1 VSFRLTVTSSILN
14 KQARKTKLLISFK
27 TSMKTRITESL
38 FSKFPTKGYVTT
50 VWLAA
55 ATTLTGCGDLF
66 EPTISEICES
76 HSEICLDLSLDARCR
91 GERAEIIRLRYYN
104 QDSKDDAYKYPLL
117 LSFEEYLT
125 CVEEVQHIEHVK
137 RKGKEATRLKGVITA
152 QREIK
157 RLSRETKDSLDPYLS
172 YYHWTRYSD
181 KEAFHRF
188 ERYAASNRVSDP
200 KLLVALASVQIKT
213 DQKRTIETLYRA
225 LSLYTDSDDIDVSIF
240 YSLAS
245 MGMDM
250 ENYRFAYVWYG
261 VAEAFDERLNDTQ
274 RVQLGQ
280 RYALPVGILDNIVDE
295 IVSNLNSATFN
306 ADSLKLDKL

>member
-1 VSFRLTVTSSILN
+1 MSFRLTVTSSILN

-27 TSMKTRITESL
+27 TSMKTTIRESL
-38 FSKFPTKGYVTT
+38 FSKFPTKGRIAILS
-50 VWLAA
+50 LAA
-55 ATTLTGCGDLF
+55 AITITGCGDLF

-91 GERAEIIRLRYYN
+91 AERAEIIRLRYYN

-117 LSFEEYLT
+117 VNFEEYLV

-157 RLSRETKDSLDPYLS
+157 RLSRETKNSFDPYLS
-172 YYHWTRYSD
+172 YYHWTRYND
-181 KEAFHRF
+181 KDAYHRF
-188 ERYAASNRVSDP
+188 ERYAASNQVTDP
-200 KLLVALASVQIKT
+200 KLLVELASVQIKT
-213 DQKRTIETLYRA
+213 DQERTIKTLYRA

-245 MGMDM
+245 MGMDR
-250 ENYRFAYVWYG
+250 ENYRLAYVWYG
-261 VAEAFDERLNDTQ
+261 VAENYDERLNETQ
-274 RVQLGQ
+274 RMQLGQ
-280 RYALPVGILDNIVDE
+280 KYALPIEILDNIVDE
-295 IVSNLNSATFN
+295 IVSSLNSATFD
-306 ADSLKLDKL
+306 ADSLKLDNL

>member
-1 VSFRLTVTSSILN
+1 M
-14 KQARKTKLLISFK
+14 ISFK
-27 TSMKTRITESL
+27 TSMKTTVTESL
-38 FSKFPTKGYVTT
+38 FSKFPTKVGMATLWLSVTS
-50 VWLAA
+50 
-55 ATTLTGCGDLF
+55 LTGCGDLF

-76 HSEICLDLSLDARCR
+76 HSEICTDLSLDARCR
-91 GERAEIIRLRYYN
+91 AERAEIIRLRYYN

-117 LSFEEYLT
+117 LNFEEYLT

-172 YYHWTRYSD
+172 YYHWTRYND

-200 KLLVALASVQIKT
+200 KLLIALASVQIKT
-213 DQKRTIETLYRA
+213 DQQRTIETLYRA

-245 MGMDM
+245 VGMDKD
-250 ENYRFAYVWYG
+250 NFRLAYVWYG
-261 VAEAFDERLNDTQ
+261 VAEYYDERLKETQ
-274 RVQLGQ
+274 RMQLGQ
-280 RYALPVGILDNIVDE
+280 KYALPVEILDNIVDE
-295 IVSNLNSATFN
+295 IVSSLNNATFD
-306 ADSLKLDKL
+306 ATSLKLNKL

>member
-1 VSFRLTVTSSILN
+1 
-14 KQARKTKLLISFK
+14 
-27 TSMKTRITESL
+27 
-38 FSKFPTKGYVTT
+38 
-50 VWLAA
+50 
-55 ATTLTGCGDLF
+55 
-66 EPTISEICES
+66 
-76 HSEICLDLSLDARCR
+76 
-91 GERAEIIRLRYYN
+91 
-104 QDSKDDAYKYPLL
+104 
-117 LSFEEYLT
+117 
-125 CVEEVQHIEHVK
+125 
-137 RKGKEATRLKGVITA
+137 
-152 QREIK
+152 EIK

-172 YYHWTRYSD
+172 YYHWTRYND

-225 LSLYTDSDDIDVSIF
+225 LSLYKDSDDIDVSIF

-250 ENYRFAYVWYG
+250 DNYRFSYVWYG